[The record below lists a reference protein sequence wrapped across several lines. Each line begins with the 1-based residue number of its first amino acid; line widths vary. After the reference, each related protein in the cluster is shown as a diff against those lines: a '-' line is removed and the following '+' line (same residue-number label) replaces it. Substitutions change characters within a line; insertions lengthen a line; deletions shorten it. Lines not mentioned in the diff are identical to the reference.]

1 MTEPGHQSATSP
13 PSPPAR
19 RDPPGAYARDLE
31 SLSRAHLTR
40 ARMLAMLAALTAILI
55 VCALAGATFG
65 SVHISIFRAFNDSA
79 SPDHAI
85 FFGARLPRVLM
96 GIVVGAVLA
105 AVGAALQGL
114 VRNPLAEGGIL
125 GISGGGAL
133 GAIVALVA
141 LANWPGADAIVPLAA
156 FGAALLSTIAV
167 YRLALVDGQLE
178 PFTLLLVGVI
188 FNAFWG
194 AAIMLVNSV
203 VNFYYAHSILFW
215 LMGSLESPT
224 YGEVA
229 IVAALGLTGFAIL
242 MFRARDMNLLS
253 LGDEAAAELGV
264 EVDAVRRTIFFAT
277 SIMIGAAVSV
287 SGIISF
293 VGLIV
298 PHMLR
303 LAFGADHRLLLPA
316 SLIGGAAFMVAADL
330 VARVAIAP
338 AEIPVGAITALCG
351 GPFFIY
357 MLRRQGTKPLAL

>member
-1 MTEPGHQSATSP
+1 VSAAPSLAPAAPAP
-13 PSPPAR
+13 PVR
-19 RDPPGAYARDLE
+19 T
-31 SLSRAHLTR
+31 HLTR
-40 ARMLAMLAALTAILI
+40 ARMIGTLGVLIAAVIA
-55 VCALAGATFG
+55 CALAAAAFG
-65 SVHISIFRAFNDSA
+65 SVHISIVRAFADAS

-96 GIVVGAVLA
+96 GVAVGAVLA
-105 AVGAALQGL
+105 SVGAALQAL

-133 GAIVALVA
+133 GAIVALIVFAHSEAAAAAVPAIAFASALVA
-141 LANWPGADAIVPLAA
+141 TV
-156 FGAALLSTIAV
+156 AV

-215 LMGSLESPT
+215 LMGSLEAPT

-229 IVAALGLTGFAIL
+229 MVAVLGLVGFAALMML
-242 MFRARDMNLLS
+242 ARDMNLLS
-253 LGDEAAAELGV
+253 LGDEAAADLGV
-264 EVDAVRRTIFFAT
+264 DLDVCRRIIFFAT

-298 PHMLR
+298 PHVLR
-303 LAFGADHRLLLPA
+303 LALGPDHRLLLPA
-316 SLIGGAAFMVAADL
+316 SLLGGAAFLVLADL
-330 VARVAIAP
+330 IARVAIAP

-357 MLRRQGTKPLAL
+357 MLRREGRKPLGL

>member
-1 MTEPGHQSATSP
+1 VSAAPAPVRAEPVAL
-13 PSPPAR
+13 PA
-19 RDPPGAYARDLE
+19 
-31 SLSRAHLTR
+31 RAHLTR
-40 ARMLAMLAALTAILI
+40 ARMMVTLAALLAAVI
-55 VCALAGATFG
+55 VCALAATAFG
-65 SVHISIFRAFNDSA
+65 SVHISIVRAFAEAS

-96 GIVVGAVLA
+96 GIAVGAVLA
-105 AVGAALQGL
+105 SVGAALQAL

-133 GAIVALVA
+133 GAIIALIVFAHSEASYAAVPAIAFAAA
-141 LANWPGADAIVPLAA
+141 LAATV
-156 FGAALLSTIAV
+156 AV

-215 LMGSLESPT
+215 LMGSLEAPT

-229 IVAALGLTGFAIL
+229 MVAVLGLAGFAALMI
-242 MFRARDMNLLS
+242 RARDMNLLS
-253 LGDEAAAELGV
+253 LGDEAAGALGV
-264 EVDAVRRTIFFAT
+264 EVDTCRRIIFFAT

-298 PHMLR
+298 PHVLR
-303 LAFGADHRLLLPA
+303 LALGPDHRLLLPA
-316 SLIGGAAFMVAADL
+316 SLLGGAAFLVVADL
-330 VARVAIAP
+330 IARVAIAP

-357 MLRRQGTKPLAL
+357 MLRRDGRKPLGL